1 VADLELSKK
10 LLSLMIYARGVD
22 EAATRLCS
30 RGFLSLWP
38 SCLGQEAA
46 QVGSIVAVGDDAYV
60 FPSYRE
66 HAAALAR
73 GITPNQLL
81 HQWTAR
87 SFCGWSSNSVNFHP
101 YTVVVA
107 GHLLHAVGYA
117 MGLRMKGS
125 SKIVLAY
132 FGDGA
137 TSQGDFSEALNLA
150 AVKGVSV
157 LFFCQNNGWAIST
170 PVRNQMKTSVADRAR
185 GFGVEAVTV
194 DGNNVFDV
202 YDSTIKAVDFM
213 RTSSAP
219 FLIEALTM
227 RISGHTTTDAPDLYR
242 SSEDVEYWVDL
253 DPIKRAIEHSAHV
266 PGFCYEWLQTTKS
279 AVDSFC
285 DNLGRTDRSG
295 ECLDDKSSVFDMR
308 SIR

>member
-1 VADLELSKK
+1 
-10 LLSLMIYARGVD
+10 MIYARGVD
-22 EAATRLCS
+22 QAATRLYS
-30 RGFLSLWP
+30 RGLLSLWP

-46 QVGSIVAVGDDAYV
+46 QVGSILAVGDDTYV
-60 FPSYRE
+60 FPSYRD

-73 GITPNQLL
+73 GITAYQLL
-81 HQWTAR
+81 LQWTGR

-125 SKIVLAY
+125 NRIVLAY

-150 AVKGVSV
+150 AVKGASV

-170 PVRNQMKTSVADRAR
+170 PVRDQMKTSVADKAR

-194 DGNNVFDV
+194 DGNDVFEV
-202 YDSTIKAVDFM
+202 YDSTVNAVEFM
-213 RTSSAP
+213 RASCAP
-219 FLIEALTM
+219 FLIEAQTM
-227 RISGHTTTDAPDLYR
+227 RINGHTTTDAPDLYR
-242 SSEDVEYWVDL
+242 SRDDTEHWADR
-253 DPIKRAIEHSAHV
+253 DPIKRAREYLAQV
-266 PGFCYEWLQTTKS
+266 PGFSYDWLQTTEA

-285 DNLGRTDRSG
+285 DKLGRTD
-295 ECLDDKSSVFDMR
+295 LSVESFDPKFPMFDVR
-308 SIR
+308 GVR